1 MLSCKEATHLMS
13 EGLDR
18 KLGTGEQLQLHL
30 HLAMCSGC
38 RNFREQM
45 DFLRTACRGFLG
57 RVEADEEQPPK

>member
-13 EGLDR
+13 EGQDR
-18 KLGTGEQLQLHL
+18 KLGTGEQLQLRL

-45 DFLRTACRGFLG
+45 DFLRAACRNFPG
-57 RVEADEEQPPK
+57 RDKADESQPPK